1 MAVTIT
7 VQALAAALRLGDST
21 EEAAEATRL
30 LAYATEA
37 VTKHAPDA
45 PDVVHDEAAI
55 RLAGYLYDQPNAGRG
70 VVHADALRNSGA
82 RAILLPYRV
91 HRAGS
96 TAPAADETP
105 AADVLSLLGTEVV
118 VVTAPQTWGPT
129 ALPRPRGAVAG
140 ISVDGGEIRLFRTG
154 LLSGAAVVGA
164 PTGLT
169 QPYAVD
175 TAASGAVVFAAA
187 VPATYTVRIY
197 AGP

>member
-1 MAVTIT
+1 MVTLT
-7 VQALAAALRLGDST
+7 VSQLAAALRLSDSA
-21 EEAAEATRL
+21 EETAEATRL
-30 LAYATEA
+30 LGSAGAA
-37 VTKHAPDA
+37 VVKHAPGA
-45 PDVVHDEAAI
+45 PDAFHDEATI
-55 RLAGYLYDQPNAGRG
+55 RLAGYWFDQPTAGRG
-70 VVHADALRNSGA
+70 AQFADGLRNSGA

-96 TAPAADETP
+96 TAPVADETP
-105 AADVLSLLGTEVV
+105 AADALSLLGTEVV

-154 LLSGAAVVGA
+154 LLSGAAVVGTE
-164 PTGLT
+164 TGLT
-169 QPYAVD
+169 EPYAVD

>member
-1 MAVTIT
+1 MAVTLDT
-7 VQALAAALRLGDST
+7 AGLASALRMGDT
-21 EEAAEATRL
+21 DEETAEATRL
-30 LAYATEA
+30 LAFATTS
-37 VTKHAPDA
+37 VVKHAPAA
-45 PDVVHDEAAI
+45 PDVVHNEAAI
-55 RLAGYLYDQPNAGRG
+55 RVAGYLFDMPNAGRG
-70 VVHADALRNSGA
+70 AGYADALRNSGA
-82 RAILLPYRV
+82 MSILLPYRV

-105 AADVLSLLGTEVV
+105 AADALSLLGTEVV

-140 ISVDGGEIRLFRTG
+140 ISVDGGEIRLFRVA
-154 LLSGAAVVGA
+154 LLSRAAVVGD

-169 QPYAVD
+169 EPYAVD

-187 VPATYTVRIY
+187 VPGTYTVRIY

>member
-7 VQALAAALRLGDST
+7 AAELAAAIRVGDST
-21 EEAAEATRL
+21 EEQAEVARL
-30 LAYATEA
+30 LASATEA
-37 VTKHAPDA
+37 VTRHAPNA
-45 PDVVHDEAAI
+45 PDVAHSEACV
-55 RLAGYLYDQPNAGRG
+55 RLVGHWFDQPLAGRG
-70 VVHADALRNSGA
+70 AYADAMRNSGA
-82 RAILLPYRV
+82 LQILLPYRV

-105 AADVLSLLGTEVV
+105 AADALLLLGTEVV

-140 ISVDGGEIRLFRTG
+140 ISVDGGEIRLFRVA
-154 LLSGAAVVGA
+154 LLSGAAVVGD

-169 QPYAVD
+169 EPYAVD

-187 VPATYTVRIY
+187 VMGTYTVRIY